1 LDTRRPHSIAFLRTA
16 LPAVLLAV
24 LAPAIAAGQ
33 EPEGATAVVGA
44 TLWDG
49 TGAAPVPD
57 ATVVVQAG
65 HVSCAGAAT
74 ACPVPPGATRVD
86 AAGRFLIPG
95 LLDTHVH
102 LLFQVAGVTDTAMA
116 SDLRELLARGITTVR
131 DMANHPARLL
141 EAVAARQPAPR
152 VLAMQLVAGTRFF
165 SPERER
171 GPNSGNRLHA
181 PASLGMRQLGWN
193 PMMFTTAARARELVQ
208 EARASGAIGIK
219 LYQDLD
225 PAQVA
230 ATVRAAH
237 ALGMTV
243 WGHAWVQPASVLE
256 QARAGQDG
264 VVHAAGLVGELLDR
278 TARDSLRAISALLQV
293 TADSA
298 TALAATNPLVLAA
311 LDTLVA
317 HGTFL
322 EPTLHA
328 TQLGAARAIS
338 RNRRVPTL
346 PERYSRA
353 ASVFGLE
360 VTRQAAARGVL
371 LTAGTDH
378 TAYGP
383 VAERAQL
390 AEELRLLVDSVGLSP
405 ERALLAATRD
415 AARAIGPAAGDA
427 GTIAPGKRADLVLLQ
442 ADPLGDIRN
451 IRRVEWVML
460 GGILYRPGELRGAAT
475 P

>member
-1 LDTRRPHSIAFLRTA
+1 MDTCRARSLAFLRPA

-24 LAPAIAAGQ
+24 LVSTAGAGQ
-33 EPEGATAVVGA
+33 NLPGPVAVVGA

-49 TGAAPVPD
+49 TGGPPLPD
-57 ATVVVQAG
+57 ATVVVQGG
-65 HVSCAGAAT
+65 HVSCAGPAA
-74 ACPVPPGATRVD
+74 ACPIPPGATRVD
-86 AAGRFLIPG
+86 GAGRFLIPG

-102 LLFQVAGVTDTAMA
+102 LLFQVAGVTDTAMTG
-116 SDLRELLARGITTVR
+116 DLRELLARGITTVR
-131 DMANHPARLL
+131 DMGNHPARLL

-171 GPNSGNRLHA
+171 GPGGNRLHA
-181 PASLGMRQLGWN
+181 PAALGMRQLGWN

-208 EARASGAIGIK
+208 EARAGGAIGIK
-219 LYQDLD
+219 LYQDMD

-237 ALGMTV
+237 AVGMTV
-243 WGHAWVQPASVLE
+243 WGHAWVQPASVSE

-278 TARDSLRAISALLQV
+278 TARDSLRASSALLQV

-311 LDTLVA
+311 LDTLAA

-383 VAERAQL
+383 TSERAQL

-427 GTIAPGKRADLVLLQ
+427 GTIAPGKRADLVLLA

-460 GGILYRPGELRGAAT
+460 GGIIYRPGELRGTGT

>member
-1 LDTRRPHSIAFLRTA
+1 LDTRRPLTAALSRTA

-24 LAPAIAAGQ
+24 LAPAVTAGQ
-33 EPEGATAVVGA
+33 EPERATAVVGA

-49 TGAAPVPD
+49 TGAPPVPG

-65 HVSCAGAAT
+65 HVSCAGPAS

-131 DMANHPARLL
+131 DMGNHPARLL

-171 GPNSGNRLHA
+171 GPGGNRLHA
-181 PASLGMRQLGWN
+181 PAALGMRQLGWN
-193 PMMFTTAARARELVQ
+193 PMMFTTAARARQLVQ

-237 ALGMTV
+237 AVGMTV
-243 WGHAWVQPASVLE
+243 WGHAWVQPASVTE
-256 QARAGQDG
+256 
-264 VVHAAGLVGELLDR
+264 AAGLVGELLDR
-278 TARDSLRAISALLQV
+278 TARDSLRASSALLQV

-311 LDTLVA
+311 LDTLAA

-383 VAERAQL
+383 ISERAQL

-415 AARAIGPAAGDA
+415 AARAIGPSAGDA
-427 GTIAPGKRADLVLLQ
+427 GTIAPGKRADLVLLA
-442 ADPLGDIRN
+442 ADPLSDISN

-460 GGILYRPGELRGAAT
+460 RGILYRPGDLRSAST